1 MEKCFVMQPFD
12 GSTYDSRYTDTF
24 APAISEAGFEPYR
37 VDRDP
42 QVEIPIQDIEEGIR
56 DCTVCLAEVSTDNPN
71 VWFELGYAIAIDKP
85 VCLVCSDER
94 KGKFPFDIQHRK
106 ILEYQTRSKSD
117 FDRLQDEITKTLSAL
132 RERGQRLQ
140 SLQQIERHTGEL
152 ELQNHEVAALVVLGQ
167 GNLRG
172 AMLSWDIE
180 KDMAKAGFNELATM
194 LAVRSLLT
202 RRMVEETQIEFQYED
217 PATGYRLS
225 DLGVSWLQENIDKLN
240 LRADP
245 KPPRNSTPAIDHD
258 DIPF

>member
-1 MEKCFVMQPFD
+1 
-12 GSTYDSRYTDTF
+12 
-24 APAISEAGFEPYR
+24 
-37 VDRDP
+37 
-42 QVEIPIQDIEEGIR
+42 
-56 DCTVCLAEVSTDNPN
+56 
-71 VWFELGYAIAIDKP
+71 
-85 VCLVCSDER
+85 
-94 KGKFPFDIQHRK
+94 
-106 ILEYQTRSKSD
+106 
-117 FDRLQDEITKTLSAL
+117 
-132 RERGQRLQ
+132 
-140 SLQQIERHTGEL
+140 
-152 ELQNHEVAALVVLGQ
+152 
-167 GNLRG
+167 
-172 AMLSWDIE
+172 MLSWDIE